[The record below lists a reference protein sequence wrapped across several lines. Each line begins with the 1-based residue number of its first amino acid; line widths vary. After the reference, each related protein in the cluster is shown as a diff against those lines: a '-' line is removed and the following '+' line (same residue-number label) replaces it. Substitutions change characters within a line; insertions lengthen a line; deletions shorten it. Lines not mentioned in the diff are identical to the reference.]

1 MQTYITLLEKLIRMR
16 PVSDNIEAVN
26 AVQETL
32 RSFLK
37 ERGVLCTMEELN
49 GKKILYASTCPGKTP
64 DLLLNAHVDVVP
76 VEDDSQ
82 FEPVIKDGWMHARG
96 AGDCLGNAVCFA
108 KVLCEAE
115 KNLSIGAIFSADE
128 EIGGATTEFMTANG
142 YAGRRLVCIVDGKS
156 DAVSYAQK
164 GTMNVKLSAA
174 GISGHA
180 SRPFN
185 CDNAADKLISGYA
198 KFRAQWQNPTADD
211 SWHNSM
217 ALTVMKS
224 GIIANKIPD
233 YAEMIINFRYIA
245 QPEREKILNALR
257 DITGLD
263 VELLSFRD
271 PVVADKDA
279 PELKVLAQI
288 MQKHLD
294 KEPLFYRMDGA
305 TDASFF
311 VNGPAPVAILGT
323 NSADA
328 HGRLEKVELDSIAKY
343 AEILKETAKTLSV

>member
-1 MQTYITLLEKLIRMR
+1 MQKYISLLEKLIRMR
-16 PVSDNIEAVN
+16 PVSDDISAVN
-26 AVQETL
+26 RVQETL
-32 RSFLK
+32 CSFLQ
-37 ERGVLCTMEELN
+37 EHGIHCTMEELK
-49 GKKILYASTCPGKTP
+49 GRKILYAATHPGKMP

-82 FEPVIKDGWMHARG
+82 FEPVTRDGWMYARG

-108 KVLCEAE
+108 KLLCEAE
-115 KNLSIGAIFSADE
+115 KELSIGAIFSADE
-128 EIGGATTEFMTANG
+128 EIGGETTEFMTSNG

-164 GTMNVKLSAA
+164 GTMNVKLSAT

-185 CDNAADKLISGYA
+185 CDNAADKLITGYT
-198 KFRAQWQNPTADD
+198 KFRSTWQNPTATD

-217 ALTVMKS
+217 ALTVMHS

-233 YAEMIINFRYIA
+233 SAEMIINFRYIA
-245 QPEREKILNALR
+245 QEEREKILQSLR
-257 DITGLD
+257 EITGLD

-279 PELKVLAQI
+279 PELKVLARI
-288 MQKHLD
+288 MQKHLE

-311 VNGPAPVAILGT
+311 INGPAPVAILGT
-323 NSADA
+323 NAADA
-328 HGRLEKVELDSIAKY
+328 HGRNEKVELDSIRKY
-343 AEILKETAKTLSV
+343 AEILKETARELSL